1 MGLVLNLKNKF
12 NNWVNRTLAEL
23 CSAYIKQLA
32 RQTTKRRN
40 SSLLTESLQ
49 NSLTLVNQSSIIA
62 TSSQDI
68 SKKTTTKTSEEI
80 VSDISRWALDKLDST
95 TTVGDKMALYSEFDD
110 WIDPQDDDLEITSLK
125 FKNNDENFS

>member
-1 MGLVLNLKNKF
+1 MGLVLNLKKKF
-12 NNWVNRTLAEL
+12 GNWVDRTLAEL

-32 RQTTKRRN
+32 RQTTKKRN

-62 TSSQDI
+62 TSSLDI

-110 WIDPQDDDLEITSLK
+110 WIDPQNDDLEITSLK
-125 FKNNDENFS
+125 FKNDENFS

>member
-1 MGLVLNLKNKF
+1 MDLVLNLKKKL
-12 NNWVNRTLAEL
+12 NNWVDRTLAEL

-68 SKKTTTKTSEEI
+68 SKKTTTKTNEEI

-125 FKNNDENFS
+125 FKNDENFS

>member
-1 MGLVLNLKNKF
+1 MDLVLNLKKKL
-12 NNWVNRTLAEL
+12 NNWVDKTLAEL

-68 SKKTTTKTSEEI
+68 LKKTTTKTNEEI

-110 WIDPQDDDLEITSLK
+110 WIDPQNDDLEITSLK
-125 FKNNDENFS
+125 FKNDENFS

>member
-1 MGLVLNLKNKF
+1 MDLVVNLKKKL
-12 NNWVNRTLAEL
+12 NNWVDRTLAEL

-68 SKKTTTKTSEEI
+68 LKKTTTKTNEEI

-110 WIDPQDDDLEITSLK
+110 WIDPQNDDLEITSLK
-125 FKNNDENFS
+125 FKNDENFS

>member
-1 MGLVLNLKNKF
+1 MDLVLNLKKKL
-12 NNWVNRTLAEL
+12 NNWVDRTLAEL
-23 CSAYIKQLA
+23 CSDYIKQLA

-68 SKKTTTKTSEEI
+68 LKKTTTKTNEEI

-110 WIDPQDDDLEITSLK
+110 WIDPQNDDLEITSLK
-125 FKNNDENFS
+125 FKNDENFS

>member
-1 MGLVLNLKNKF
+1 MDLVLNLKKKL
-12 NNWVNRTLAEL
+12 NNWVDRTLAEL

-49 NSLTLVNQSSIIA
+49 NSLTLVNQSSIIV

-68 SKKTTTKTSEEI
+68 SKKTTTKTNEEI

-110 WIDPQDDDLEITSLK
+110 WIDPQNDDLEITSLK
-125 FKNNDENFS
+125 FKNDENFS

>member
-1 MGLVLNLKNKF
+1 MDLVLNLKKKL
-12 NNWVNRTLAEL
+12 NNWVDRTLAEL

-62 TSSQDI
+62 TSSLDI
-68 SKKTTTKTSEEI
+68 SKKTTTKTNEEI

-110 WIDPQDDDLEITSLK
+110 WIDPQNDDLEITSLK
-125 FKNNDENFS
+125 FKNDENFS

>member
-1 MGLVLNLKNKF
+1 MGLVQNLKKKL

-68 SKKTTTKTSEEI
+68 SKKTTTKTNEEI

-125 FKNNDENFS
+125 FKNDENFS

>member
-1 MGLVLNLKNKF
+1 MGLVQNLRKKF
-12 NNWVNRTLAEL
+12 SSWVDRTLAEL

-68 SKKTTTKTSEEI
+68 LKKTTTKTNEEI

-125 FKNNDENFS
+125 FKNDENFS

>member
-1 MGLVLNLKNKF
+1 MDLVLNLKKIL
-12 NNWVNRTLAEL
+12 NNWVDRTLAEL

-68 SKKTTTKTSEEI
+68 LKKTTTKTNEEI

-110 WIDPQDDDLEITSLK
+110 WIDPQNDDLEITSLK
-125 FKNNDENFS
+125 FKNDENFS

>member
-1 MGLVLNLKNKF
+1 MDLVLNLKKKL
-12 NNWVNRTLAEL
+12 NNWVDKTLAEL

-68 SKKTTTKTSEEI
+68 SKKTTTKTNEEI

-110 WIDPQDDDLEITSLK
+110 WIDPQNDDLEITSLK
-125 FKNNDENFS
+125 FKNDENFS

>member
-1 MGLVLNLKNKF
+1 MDLVLNLKKKF
-12 NNWVNRTLAEL
+12 NNWVDRTLAEL

-68 SKKTTTKTSEEI
+68 SKKTTTKTNEEI

-110 WIDPQDDDLEITSLK
+110 WIDPQNDDLEITSLK
-125 FKNNDENFS
+125 FKNDENFS

>member
-1 MGLVLNLKNKF
+1 MDLVLNLKKKL
-12 NNWVNRTLAEL
+12 NNWVDRTLAEL

-62 TSSQDI
+62 TSSLDI

-125 FKNNDENFS
+125 FKNDENFS

>member
-1 MGLVLNLKNKF
+1 MDLVLNLKKKL
-12 NNWVNRTLAEL
+12 NNWVDRTLAEL

-68 SKKTTTKTSEEI
+68 LKKTTTKTNEEI

-125 FKNNDENFS
+125 FKNDENFS

>member
-1 MGLVLNLKNKF
+1 MDLVLNLKKKL
-12 NNWVNRTLAEL
+12 NNWVDKTLAEL

-68 SKKTTTKTSEEI
+68 LKKTTTKTNEEI

-125 FKNNDENFS
+125 FKNDENFS

>member
-1 MGLVLNLKNKF
+1 MGLVLNLKKKF
-12 NNWVNRTLAEL
+12 NNWVDRTLAEL

-68 SKKTTTKTSEEI
+68 LKKTTTKTNEEI

>member
-1 MGLVLNLKNKF
+1 MDLVLNLKKKL
-12 NNWVNRTLAEL
+12 NNWVDRTLAEL

-68 SKKTTTKTSEEI
+68 SKKTTTKTNEEI

-110 WIDPQDDDLEITSLK
+110 WIDPQNDDLEITSLK
-125 FKNNDENFS
+125 FKNDENFS

>member
-1 MGLVLNLKNKF
+1 MDLVLNLKKKL
-12 NNWVNRTLAEL
+12 NNWVDRTLAEL

-68 SKKTTTKTSEEI
+68 LKKTTTKTNEEI

-110 WIDPQDDDLEITSLK
+110 WIDPQNDDLEITSLK
-125 FKNNDENFS
+125 FKNDENFS

>member
-1 MGLVLNLKNKF
+1 MGLVLNLKKKF
-12 NNWVNRTLAEL
+12 GNWVDRTLAEL

-32 RQTTKRRN
+32 RQTTKKRN

-62 TSSQDI
+62 TSSLDI

-95 TTVGDKMALYSEFDD
+95 STVGDKMALYSEFDD

-125 FKNNDENFS
+125 FKNDENFS

>member
-1 MGLVLNLKNKF
+1 MGLVQNLKKKL
-12 NNWVNRTLAEL
+12 NNWVDRTLAEL

-68 SKKTTTKTSEEI
+68 LKKTTTKTNEEI

-110 WIDPQDDDLEITSLK
+110 WIDPQNDDLEITSLK
-125 FKNNDENFS
+125 FKNDENFS

>member
-1 MGLVLNLKNKF
+1 MDLVLNLKKKF
-12 NNWVNRTLAEL
+12 NNWVDRTLAEL

-68 SKKTTTKTSEEI
+68 LKKTTTKTNEEI

-110 WIDPQDDDLEITSLK
+110 WIDPQNDDLEITSLK
-125 FKNNDENFS
+125 FKNDENFS

>member
-1 MGLVLNLKNKF
+1 MGLVLNLKKKF
-12 NNWVNRTLAEL
+12 NNWVDITLAEL

-32 RQTTKRRN
+32 KQTTKKRN

-62 TSSQDI
+62 TSSQGI

>member
-1 MGLVLNLKNKF
+1 MGLVLNLKKKF
-12 NNWVNRTLAEL
+12 NNWVDKTLAEL

-62 TSSQDI
+62 TSCQDI

>member
-1 MGLVLNLKNKF
+1 MGLVLNLKKKF
-12 NNWVNRTLAEL
+12 GNWVDRTLAEL

-62 TSSQDI
+62 TSSLDI

-95 TTVGDKMALYSEFDD
+95 STVGDKMALYSEFDD

-125 FKNNDENFS
+125 FKNDENFS

>member
-1 MGLVLNLKNKF
+1 MGLVQNLKKKL
-12 NNWVNRTLAEL
+12 NNWVDRTLAEL

-68 SKKTTTKTSEEI
+68 SKKTTTKTNEEI

-125 FKNNDENFS
+125 FKNDENFS

>member
-1 MGLVLNLKNKF
+1 MGLVQNLKKKF
-12 NNWVNRTLAEL
+12 NKWVDITLAEL

-68 SKKTTTKTSEEI
+68 SKKTTTKTNEEI

-110 WIDPQDDDLEITSLK
+110 WIDPQNDDLEITSLK
-125 FKNNDENFS
+125 FKNDENFS

>member
-1 MGLVLNLKNKF
+1 MGLVQNLKKKL
-12 NNWVNRTLAEL
+12 NNWVDRTLAEL

-68 SKKTTTKTSEEI
+68 SKKTTTKTNEEI

-110 WIDPQDDDLEITSLK
+110 WIDPQNDDLEITSLK
-125 FKNNDENFS
+125 FKNDENFS

>member
-1 MGLVLNLKNKF
+1 MGLVLNLKKKF
-12 NNWVNRTLAEL
+12 GNWVDRTLAEL

-32 RQTTKRRN
+32 RQTTKKRN

-68 SKKTTTKTSEEI
+68 LKKTTTKTNEEI

-110 WIDPQDDDLEITSLK
+110 WIDPQNDDLEITSLK
-125 FKNNDENFS
+125 FKNDENFS